1 MTEKPVMERPVME
14 RPVPLAIERLEVGIA
29 PYAWPF
35 AQDRRN
41 EIADHF
47 ATLRRST
54 PEIWN
59 GRVLLMKDAAI
70 RDGVL
75 RGTCFETGFADFMA
89 WRDWGFPDR
98 AVRNCFSMGVL
109 RGSDGGFLLGVMS
122 AFTANAGRIYFPAGT
137 PEPTDIV
144 GGAVDLLGSVL
155 RELQEETGLDPA
167 EFSVAQDWTVVD
179 GGPRLALMKAL
190 RSDRPAEALRE
201 EVLRHLA
208 CEARPELAD
217 VRIVRSPDDFDPA
230 MPDFV
235 TAYLS
240 YVWARER

>member
-1 MTEKPVMERPVME
+1 MEKPVPIAVQ
-14 RPVPLAIERLEVGIA
+14 RLELGIA

-35 AQDRRN
+35 ARERRG
-41 EIADHF
+41 EIDDHF
-47 ATLRRST
+47 AALCRSK
-54 PEIWN
+54 PEMWN

-70 RDGVL
+70 GDGVV
-75 RGTCFETGFADFMA
+75 RGTYFETGFADFMA

-98 AVRNCFSMGVL
+98 AVHNCFSMGAL
-109 RGSDGGFLLGVMS
+109 RGSDGGYLLGVMS

-137 PEPTDIV
+137 PEPSDVIGST
-144 GGAVDLLGSVL
+144 VDLVGNVL

-167 EFSVAQDWTVVD
+167 ALSVAPDWTAVVA
-179 GGPRLALMKAL
+179 GPRLALMKAIQA
-190 RSDRPAEALRE
+190 DRPAAALRE

-208 CEARPELAD
+208 TEARPELAD
-217 VRIVRSPDDFDPA
+217 IRIVRSPDHFDPA

-240 YVWARER
+240 YVWARSPG

>member
-1 MTEKPVMERPVME
+1 MEEVIPIG
-14 RPVPLAIERLEVGIA
+14 IERLELGIV

-35 AQDRRN
+35 AQERRGD
-41 EIADHF
+41 IDDHF
-47 ATLRRST
+47 AALRRAK
-54 PEIWN
+54 PGLWN

-70 RDGVL
+70 GDGVL

-98 AVRNCFSMGVL
+98 AVRNCFAMGAL
-109 RGSDGGFLLGVMS
+109 RGSDGGYLLGVMS

-137 PEPTDIV
+137 PEPADIV
-144 GGAVDLLGSVL
+144 GGTVDLLGSVL
-155 RELQEETGLDPA
+155 RELREETGLDPA
-167 EFSVAQDWTVVD
+167 ALSAAPDWTAVIA
-179 GGPRLALMKAL
+179 GPRLALMKAIQA
-190 RSDRPAEALRE
+190 DRPAEALRE
-201 EVLRHLA
+201 EVLCHLA
-208 CEARPELAD
+208 AEARPELAD

-240 YVWARER
+240 YVWARSPG

>member
-1 MTEKPVMERPVME
+1 MMEKPAMES
-14 RPVPLAIERLEVGIA
+14 PVPLAIERLALGIA

-35 AQDRRN
+35 AQERRD

-47 ATLRRST
+47 AALRRAK
-54 PEIWN
+54 PELWN

-70 RDGVL
+70 RG
-75 RGTCFETGFADFMA
+75 GTLHGTYFETGFADFIA

-98 AVRNCFSMGVL
+98 AVRNCFSMGAL

-137 PEPTDIV
+137 PEPADIV
-144 GGAVDLLGSVL
+144 GDAVDLLGSVL

-167 EFSVAQDWTVVD
+167 EFSIAHDWTVVD
-179 GGPRLALMKAL
+179 AGPRLALMKAIQ
-190 RSDRPAEALRE
+190 SDRPAEALRE

-208 CEARPELAD
+208 TEARPELAD
-217 VRIVRSPDDFDPA
+217 MRIVRSPDDLDPA

-240 YVWARER
+240 YVWARDA

>member
-1 MTEKPVMERPVME
+1 MME
-14 RPVPLAIERLEVGIA
+14 RPVPLSIERLELGIA

-35 AQDRRN
+35 VQGRHG

-47 ATLRRST
+47 TALRHSK
-54 PEIWN
+54 PELWN

-70 RDGVL
+70 ADGVL
-75 RGTCFETGFADFMA
+75 RGTYFETGFADFMA

-98 AVRNCFSMGVL
+98 AVHNCFSMGAL
-109 RGSDGGFLLGVMS
+109 RGSDGGYLLGVMS

-137 PEPTDIV
+137 PEPADVV
-144 GGAVDLLGSVL
+144 GVTVDLLGSVL

-167 EFSVAQDWTVVD
+167 EFSIAPDWTVVD
-179 GGPRLALMKAL
+179 RGPRIALMKAIQA
-190 RSDRPAEALRE
+190 DRPAEALRE

-208 CEARPELAD
+208 TEARPELAD
-217 VRIVRSPDDFDPA
+217 IRIVRSPDDFDPA

-240 YVWARER
+240 YVWARSPG

>member
-1 MTEKPVMERPVME
+1 MDKPSLIP
-14 RPVPLAIERLEVGIA
+14 IERLELGIA

-35 AQDRRN
+35 AQERRA
-41 EIADHF
+41 EIDDHF
-47 ATLRRST
+47 AALRRSK

-70 RDGVL
+70 GDGVL
-75 RGTCFETGFADFMA
+75 RGMYFETGFADFMA

-98 AVRNCFSMGVL
+98 GVRNCFSMGAL
-109 RGSDGGFLLGVMS
+109 RGSDGGYLLGVMS
-122 AFTANAGRIYFPAGT
+122 ASTANAGRIYFPAGT
-137 PEPTDIV
+137 PEPADIV
-144 GGAVDLLGSVL
+144 AGSVDLLGNVL

-167 EFSVAQDWTVVD
+167 AFAIAGDWTAVD
-179 GGPRLALMKAL
+179 AGPRLALMKTIQA
-190 RSDRPAEALRE
+190 DRPAEALRE

-208 CEARPELAD
+208 TEAQPELAD

-240 YVWARER
+240 YVWGQSA

>member
-1 MTEKPVMERPVME
+1 MMERPT
-14 RPVPLAIERLEVGIA
+14 PIAIDGLELDIA
-29 PYAWPF
+29 PHAWPF
-35 AQDRRN
+35 AQERRN
-41 EIADHF
+41 EIDDHF
-47 ATLRRST
+47 AALRRSK
-54 PEIWN
+54 PELWN

-70 RDGVL
+70 AAGVL
-75 RGTCFETGFADFMA
+75 RGTYFETGFADFMA

-98 AVRNCFSMGVL
+98 AVHNCFSMGAL

-137 PEPTDIV
+137 PEPADIV
-144 GGAVDLLGSVL
+144 GGTVDLLGSVL

-167 EFSVAQDWTVVD
+167 EFSIAPDWTAVD
-179 GGPRLALMKAL
+179 HGPRLALMKAIQA
-190 RSDRPAEALRE
+190 DRPAEALRE

-208 CEARPELAD
+208 TEARPELAD
-217 VRIVRSPDDFDPA
+217 IRIVRSPDDFDPA

-240 YVWARER
+240 YVWARSPG

>member
-1 MTEKPVMERPVME
+1 MEEVIPIG
-14 RPVPLAIERLEVGIA
+14 IERLELGIV

-35 AQDRRN
+35 AQERRGD
-41 EIADHF
+41 IDDHF
-47 ATLRRST
+47 AALRRAK
-54 PEIWN
+54 PGLWN

-70 RDGVL
+70 GDGVL

-98 AVRNCFSMGVL
+98 AVRNCFAMGAL
-109 RGSDGGFLLGVMS
+109 RGSDGGYLLGVMS

-137 PEPTDIV
+137 PEPADIV
-144 GGAVDLLGSVL
+144 GGTVDLLGSVL
-155 RELQEETGLDPA
+155 RELREETGLDPA
-167 EFSVAQDWTVVD
+167 AFSAAPDWTAVIA
-179 GGPRLALMKAL
+179 GPRLALMKAIQA
-190 RSDRPAEALRE
+190 DRPAEALRE
-201 EVLRHLA
+201 EVLCHLA
-208 CEARPELAD
+208 AEARPELAD

-240 YVWARER
+240 YVWARSPG

>member
-1 MTEKPVMERPVME
+1 MMERPT
-14 RPVPLAIERLEVGIA
+14 PIAIDGLELDIA
-29 PYAWPF
+29 PHAWPF
-35 AQDRRN
+35 AQERRN

-47 ATLRRST
+47 TALRRSK
-54 PEIWN
+54 PELWN

-70 RDGVL
+70 ADGVL
-75 RGTCFETGFADFMA
+75 RGTYFETGFADFMA

-98 AVRNCFSMGVL
+98 AVHNCFSMGAL

-137 PEPTDIV
+137 PEPADIV
-144 GGAVDLLGSVL
+144 GGTVDLLGSVL

-167 EFSVAQDWTVVD
+167 EFSVAPDWTAVD
-179 GGPRLALMKAL
+179 RGPRLALMKAIQA
-190 RSDRPAEALRE
+190 DRPAEALRE

-208 CEARPELAD
+208 TEARPELAD
-217 VRIVRSPDDFDPA
+217 IRIVRSPDDFDPA

-235 TAYLS
+235 TVYLC
-240 YVWARER
+240 YVWARSRG